1 MSGPTASSQ
10 TAARVAGLRWFVGAL
25 LSIGAYPDEPPA
37 QRARRRIMVAAIILA
52 SLLTSL
58 GLPGDL
64 AAGYPG
70 VAATNATVPAL
81 TGLML
86 VGLWWKPRWFA
97 PLIQLRL
104 GAGVANLLVVTTLFG
119 GLIPSGLEVL
129 YGLIVAQAALLAFG
143 VRTALAWFAAFL
155 ASVAYAVMVPNWIP
169 PTYVLPDPTGRSV
182 TNLVAAGIVSFAV
195 TIYFIRQ
202 RDLFQRQSDDL
213 LHNILPDQVAAR
225 LKASDGMIA
234 DSYDAASV
242 LFADVV
248 GFTPMSA
255 SMPPRQLVSLLN
267 GVFTAFD
274 GFVADLGLEKIKT
287 VGDEYMVAAGV
298 PSPRPDHA
306 EAIAQLA
313 LRMRDH
319 LAANEFEGQR
329 ITVRIGIHSGP
340 VVAGIIGQHKF
351 AYDLWGDTVN
361 TASRM
366 ESAGIPGAIQ
376 VSAATHELIND
387 RFVCEPR
394 GVIGVKGK
402 GQMEAYLLIARRS
415 SAPR

>member
-1 MSGPTASSQ
+1 
-10 TAARVAGLRWFVGAL
+10 
-25 LSIGAYPDEPPA
+25 
-37 QRARRRIMVAAIILA
+37 
-52 SLLTSL
+52 
-58 GLPGDL
+58 
-64 AAGYPG
+64 
-70 VAATNATVPAL
+70 
-81 TGLML
+81 
-86 VGLWWKPRWFA
+86 
-97 PLIQLRL
+97 
-104 GAGVANLLVVTTLFG
+104 
-119 GLIPSGLEVL
+119 
-129 YGLIVAQAALLAFG
+129 
-143 VRTALAWFAAFL
+143 
-155 ASVAYAVMVPNWIP
+155 
-169 PTYVLPDPTGRSV
+169 
-182 TNLVAAGIVSFAV
+182 
-195 TIYFIRQ
+195 
-202 RDLFQRQSDDL
+202 
-213 LHNILPDQVAAR
+213 
-225 LKASDGMIA
+225 
-234 DSYDAASV
+234 
-242 LFADVV
+242 VV